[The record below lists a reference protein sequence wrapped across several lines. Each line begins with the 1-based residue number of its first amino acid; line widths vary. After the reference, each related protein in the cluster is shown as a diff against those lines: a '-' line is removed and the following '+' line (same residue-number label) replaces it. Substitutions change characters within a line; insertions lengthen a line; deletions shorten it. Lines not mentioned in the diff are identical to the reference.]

1 MGLCTVPVS
10 HLTRADPSAWA
21 IIRQF
26 TSSDSMRLP
35 EVKDLLKAHL
45 GVQYLTQD
53 WEHVV
58 KVVMDAEDDIE
69 NASKA
74 VEGLASIACHQTG
87 LIIKIQA
94 FKMKAP
100 QLDFLEQS
108 LIQSMDKLK
117 I

>member
-1 MGLCTVPVS
+1 
-10 HLTRADPSAWA
+10 
-21 IIRQF
+21 
-26 TSSDSMRLP
+26 MRLP

-108 LIQSMDKLK
+108 LIKSMDKLK

>member
-10 HLTRADPSAWA
+10 HLTCTDPSAWA